1 MSAPQQIRVMAKS
14 SRNSIVRPIGTAQL
28 FATGLHQHLL
38 AAFSRL
44 RVQPTNLLPAGME
57 IASYNHHAKAPSFP
71 EALVLNRRL
80 PVSDRA
86 FALIQSTSHD
96 FREVGNSQRD
106 GL

>member
-1 MSAPQQIRVMAKS
+1 MYIRLLS
-14 SRNSIVRPIGTAQL
+14 FRI
-28 FATGLHQHLL
+28 ATGLYQLLL

-57 IASYNHHAKAPSFP
+57 ITSYNHHAKAPSFP

-86 FALIQSTSHD
+86 FALIQSSSRG
-96 FREVGNSQRD
+96 FREVGSTEAEIGV
-106 GL
+106 GLAVCAW